1 MTIRH
6 VFFDVGGV
14 LGTDGWDHRQ
24 RAAAAR
30 RFGLDLAEFQDRHE
44 EAVGSWEAGGMT
56 MDEYLD
62 VTVFHR
68 ERPFTREDFKAFV
81 FAQSEPFPDVIA
93 LARALAGRYRLYT
106 LNNESEELNAYRI
119 DRFGLRGMFTAFF
132 SSCWLRAMKPA
143 PRIYELALAMTQAVP
158 AATVFIDDR
167 ERNLDVP
174 RELGMHVIHFEN
186 VRALRAGLD
195 ALGVR
200 ADAS

>member
-24 RAAAAR
+24 RAAAAE

-44 EAVGSWEAGGMT
+44 EAVSSWEAGGMS

-62 VTVFHR
+62 LTVFHR
-68 ERPFTREDFKAFV
+68 LREFTRDDFKAFI

-93 LARALAGRYRLYT
+93 LARALSGRYRLYT
-106 LNNESEELNAYRI
+106 LNNESAELNAYRI
-119 DRFGLRGMFTAFF
+119 DKFGLRDIFVAYF
-132 SSCWLRAMKPA
+132 SSCWLRAVKPA
-143 PRIYELALAMTQAVP
+143 PRIYELALAMSQAAP
-158 AATVFIDDR
+158 DTTVFIDDR

-174 RELGMHVIHFEN
+174 RELGMHVIRFEN
-186 VRALRAGLD
+186 ARALRETLGD
-195 ALGVR
+195 LGVS
-200 ADAS
+200 ADGP